1 MSYLIFADFKKT
13 IQSDNLMQIIGSD
26 LSILN
31 GIALTAQAQAVSY
44 LTQQFHTSQEFTDTG
59 IYDIKA
65 IYKPGSRVYL
75 DAIPYS
81 TSQTFQLKQT
91 FQLND
96 LTLQSGQVYYCTT
109 AIPTPQA
116 FTASNWTLL
125 GLQHDLYFGAYP
137 HPKFDLYKIY
147 TAGESVY
154 YNGNS
159 YVCLL
164 PTVMYNHEWQLQSN
178 SQQSFQN
185 FFPTDPSK
193 GSLYWQYIITN
204 TIPAGSSITNPN
216 FWTPGDNRSSELVM
230 YCCDMALY
238 HIHSRIAPRN
248 IPDLRV
254 KRFDEAIKWFKMAS
268 RGEVTADLPSIQ
280 PLQGGRIRYST
291 QTKQINNY

>member
-26 LSILN
+26 LNILS

-44 LTQQFHTSQEFTDTG
+44 LTQQFQTSQEFTDTA

-81 TSQTFQLKQT
+81 TSQTY
-91 FQLND
+91 QLNE
-96 LTLQSGQVYYCTT
+96 LTLQLGQIFYCSI
-109 AIPTPQA
+109 AIPSAQA

-125 GLQHDLYFGAYP
+125 GLQHDMYFGAYP
-137 HPKFDLYKIY
+137 FQKFDLYQLYAI
-147 TAGESVY
+147 GDNVY
-154 YNGNS
+154 YNGKS
-159 YVCLL
+159 YTCLIQ
-164 PTVMYNHEWQLQSN
+164 TIMYSHESQLQSN
-178 SQQSFQN
+178 SQQNFQN
-185 FFPTDPSK
+185 FFPTDQNK
-193 GSLYWQYIITN
+193 GSQYWQLISTYD
-204 TIPAGSSITNPN
+204 IPAGANIKNPAL
-216 FWTPGDNRSSELVM
+216 WTFGDNRSSELVM

-238 HIHSRIAPRN
+238 HLHSRIAPRN

-254 KRFDEAIKWFKMAS
+254 KRFDEAIKWFKLAS
-268 RGEVTADLPSIQ
+268 RGEVTAALPSIQ